1 MNDFH
6 QLKQATEA
14 AYQAEQVKLRDV
26 LQREAELRHALAE
39 LDEKRRAA
47 RALPADQWA
56 GSRAIGADMLWQ
68 GWTQRSRQ
76 DLNVQLA
83 QVLVAKAEK
92 VAALAKTFG
101 RAEVVSAL
109 LEQQKTARR
118 KSALDRDQRAVE
130 DLTLLRSYKS

>member
-1 MNDFH
+1 MNDLH

-14 AYQAEQVKLRDV
+14 AYQAEQAKLRDV
-26 LQREAELRHALAE
+26 LRQEADLRHALVD

-56 GSRAIGADMLWQ
+56 APRAIGADMLWQ

-83 QVLVAKAEK
+83 QVLVSKAEK
-92 VAALAKTFG
+92 MAALTQTFG

-109 LEQQKTARR
+109 LEQQKAARR
-118 KSALDRDQRAVE
+118 KSALGRDQRAVE
-130 DLTLLRSYKS
+130 DLALLRSYKS